1 MTTKRSL
8 IPKGGNDV
16 VYTPQD
22 LADKIV
28 KHFAPSGT
36 VLEPSAGAG
45 AFVKAIKKVTGRKP
59 FECEIAKGADFFDFH
74 QKVDWIITNP
84 PWSLARKFAIHSYEL
99 ADNIV
104 FLITLNHFT
113 ALKARF
119 RDMEEA
125 GFAIREI
132 ALVDTPPKPWPQSGF
147 QLGAIHFQRGYKSK
161 VGFTKL

>member
-74 QKVDWIITNP
+74 QKVDHAGIYITEIILIQGIEIARWI
-84 PWSLARKFAIHSYEL
+84 WSHQ
-99 ADNIV
+99 DD
-104 FLITLNHFT
+104 FLIGHIFNFL
-113 ALKARF
+113 
-119 RDMEEA
+119 
-125 GFAIREI
+125 
-132 ALVDTPPKPWPQSGF
+132 
-147 QLGAIHFQRGYKSK
+147 
-161 VGFTKL
+161 

>member
-1 MTTKRSL
+1 MKSKRSL

-59 FECEIAKGADFFDFH
+59 LECEIAKGVDFFDFH